1 MAFGNSVKKISLCFC
16 AFALSACG
24 IIQPYTAPVPQ
35 GKEIKDKKLLEI
47 KPNMTKS
54 EVVFILG
61 SPDIIDTFNPNQ
73 YIYINTYKKYMQDK
87 RFDES
92 KLILTFNNQDKLVG
106 ISGNYE
112 PPTKEPVF

>member
-1 MAFGNSVKKISLCFC
+1 MYKKILPAC
-16 AFALSACG
+16 ALSVTIFSLNSCG
-24 IIQPYTAPVPQ
+24 LIDHYTAPVPQ
-35 GKEIKDKKLLEI
+35 GKTIGNKKVFDI

-54 EVVFILG
+54 EVIYMLG

-73 YIYINTYKKYMQDK
+73 FIYINTYKAHMQDSNY
-87 RFDES
+87 DES
-92 KLILTFNNQDKLVG
+92 KLVLTFSNQDKLVG

>member
-1 MAFGNSVKKISLCFC
+1 MYKKILPACI
-16 AFALSACG
+16 LSATIFSLNSCG
-24 IIQPYTAPVPQ
+24 LIDPYTAPVPQ
-35 GKEIKDKKLLEI
+35 GKTIGNKKVFDI

-54 EVVFILG
+54 EVIYMLG

-73 YIYINTYKKYMQDK
+73 FIYINTYKAHMQDSNY
-87 RFDES
+87 DES
-92 KLILTFNNQDKLVG
+92 KLVLTFSNQDKLVG